1 MRVAVTGASGF
12 IGGHVTE
19 RLERAGHEVLALG
32 RAADGATLVPI
43 DLGVP
48 RSIPASD
55 LTLEQHLEGTDAI
68 IHLAAR
74 TQDSPATPLSA
85 YLGPN
90 VVLTEKLLEAAL
102 AAGVGRFVLASS
114 RMVYP
119 SWIYEPIPE
128 DCPHPPDSFYGL
140 SKRIAED
147 LVTMY
152 TSKDAMTGVSLRIG
166 QVFGAGDRG
175 RGVLPTFI
183 EGIRR
188 GVPPSIAG
196 SGAAVR
202 DFVDVRDV
210 AAAFELA
217 VEVPTKVPA
226 INIGSGGGY
235 AIREMAEA
243 AAIAGGMDVEAVIS
257 APVESEDRSHY
268 SLDCSLAQSELGWS
282 TERTLVESIRDR
294 LAADA

>member
-32 RAADGATLVPI
+32 RAAGSATLGPI
-43 DLGVP
+43 DRGDP
-48 RSIPASD
+48 PSESASD
-55 LTLEQHLEGTDAI
+55 RTLKQHLEGTDAI
-68 IHLAAR
+68 VHLAAR
-74 TQDSPATPLSA
+74 TQDNPATPLSA

-90 VVLTEKLLEAAL
+90 VVLTEKLLEAAW
-102 AAGVGRFVLASS
+102 AVGIGRFVLASS

-119 SWIYEPIPE
+119 SWISEPIPE
-128 DCPHPPDSFYGL
+128 DCPHPPDTFYGL
-140 SKRIAED
+140 SKRTAED
-147 LVTMY
+147 LVTLY
-152 TSKDAMTGVSLRIG
+152 TSKGAMTGVSLRIG

-183 EGIRR
+183 EGVRR

-210 AAAFELA
+210 AAAFQLA
-217 VEVPTKVPA
+217 IEVPTAVPA

-235 AIREMAEA
+235 TIREMAEA

-257 APVESEDRSHY
+257 TPVESEDRSHY
-268 SLDCSLAQSELGWS
+268 SLDCSLARSELGWS
-282 TERTLVESIRDR
+282 SERTLVESIRDR
-294 LAADA
+294 LAAEV

>member
-12 IGGHVTE
+12 IGGHVTD

-32 RAADGATLVPI
+32 RAAGGATLVPT
-43 DLGVP
+43 GRTVP
-48 RSIPASD
+48 PSASNTN

-68 IHLAAR
+68 VHLAAR

-90 VVLTEKLLEAAL
+90 VVLTETLLEAAR

-119 SWIYEPIPE
+119 SWISEPIPE

-147 LVTMY
+147 LLTLY
-152 TSKDAMTGVSLRIG
+152 TSKGAITGVSLRIG

-175 RGVLPTFI
+175 RGVLPSFI
-183 EGIRR
+183 EGDRR

-196 SGAAVR
+196 SGTAVR

-210 AAAFELA
+210 AAAFQLA
-217 VEVPTKVPA
+217 VEMPTTAPA
-226 INIGSGGGY
+226 INIGSGRGY

-243 AAIAGGMDVEAVIS
+243 AAIAGGMDVEAVTSTPI
-257 APVESEDRSHY
+257 EIEDRSHY
-268 SLDCSLAQSELGWS
+268 SLDCSLAKSELGWS

-294 LAADA
+294 LAADV